1 MSRFNRTSSRS
12 TLTILGGSS
21 HPELT
26 TAIAKKVGVR
36 VGKVSLDKFANN
48 ETTVQLKEPV
58 RNQDIYIIQ
67 TGAVSS
73 NDAIVELLL
82 MINACKLASAESI
95 TVVTPYFP
103 YSKGDQKTHRSPIT
117 SKLVANMLK
126 RAGADHLMML
136 DPHSPQLEGFF
147 DHPVDCLK
155 VEPLFCTWIKNHIP
169 GWEQCMV
176 VSPDEGGA
184 KRSVM
189 IANSLGLEF
198 AMIHNRHKKTVA
210 TAAPTPVVTRE
221 SSVAPEDPVHD
232 ELVSHQV
239 VQEPPE
245 MLRMTSRMVDKYLK
259 ISGDVSGFDCIVVDD
274 MVDTGSTIRL
284 ALEVL
289 QQQGARKVYV
299 LATHGIF
306 SASCSLILQ
315 EASNLEKIV
324 VTNSLPQAANIAL
337 MGDRLEVIDISGIVS
352 EFIRRSHYNESVSI
366 LSGSYYKMAADK
378 EADPGDR
385 KTSDCS
391 QQLEGEGEVAGQP
404 AGPRGPRKGF
414 RLESVCWD

>member
-12 TLTILGGSS
+12 TLRILGGSS

-26 TAIAKKVGVR
+26 ALIAKKVGVKP
-36 VGKVSLDKFANN
+36 GKVVLGKFSNN
-48 ETTVQLKEPV
+48 ETRVQLGEQV

-82 MINACKLASAESI
+82 LINSCKLASADSI

-103 YSKGDQKTHRSPIT
+103 YSKGDQKSSLRSPIS
-117 SKLVANMLK
+117 SKLIANMLK

-155 VEPLFCTWIKNHIP
+155 VEPLFTAWIKNNIP
-169 GWEQCMV
+169 NWDQCMV

-198 AMIHNRHKKTVA
+198 AMIHNRHKKTLHPGQSRA
-210 TAAPTPVVTRE
+210 SPVLTRE
-221 SSVAPEDPVHD
+221 ASLAPEDREDDLVH
-232 ELVSHQV
+232 L

-245 MLRMTSRMVDKYLK
+245 ELRMTHKMVDKYLK

-289 QQQGARKVYV
+289 QQHGAGKVYV
-299 LATHGIF
+299 LVTHGIF
-306 SASCSLILQ
+306 SGSCSLILQ
-315 EASNLEKIV
+315 EANNLEKIV
-324 VTNSLPQAANIAL
+324 VTNSLPQAGNIAR
-337 MGDRLEVIDISGIVS
+337 MGSKLKVIDISGMVS
-352 EFIRRSHYNESVSI
+352 EFIRRSHYNESVSV
-366 LSGSYYKMAADK
+366 LSGNYFSSKLKMDPEM
-378 EADPGDR
+378 EARER
-385 KTSDCS
+385 KISDVEE
-391 QQLEGEGEVAGQP
+391 LVVEGPLV
-404 AGPRGPRKGF
+404 GPRGPRKGF

>member
-12 TLTILGGSS
+12 TLRILGGSS

-26 TAIAKKVGVR
+26 AKIAKKVGVKP
-36 VGKVSLDKFANN
+36 GKVVLGKFSNN
-48 ETTVQLKEPV
+48 ETRVQLGEQV

-67 TGAVSS
+67 TGAVNS
-73 NDAIVELLL
+73 NDAIIELLL
-82 MINACKLASAESI
+82 LINSCKLASADSI

-103 YSKGDQKTHRSPIT
+103 YSKGDQKSSLRSPIS
-117 SKLVANMLK
+117 SKLIANMLK

-155 VEPLFCTWIKNHIP
+155 VEPLFTSWIKNNIP
-169 GWEQCMV
+169 DWDQCMV

-198 AMIHNRHKKTVA
+198 AMIHNRHKKTLHPGQSGA
-210 TAAPTPVVTRE
+210 SPVLTRE
-221 SSVAPEDPVHD
+221 ASLAPEDREDDLVH
-232 ELVSHQV
+232 L

-245 MLRMTSRMVDKYLK
+245 ELRMTHKMVDKYLK

-289 QQQGARKVYV
+289 QQHGAGKVYV
-299 LATHGIF
+299 LVTHGIF
-306 SASCSLILQ
+306 SGSCSLILQ
-315 EASNLEKIV
+315 EATNLEKIV
-324 VTNSLPQAANIAL
+324 VTNSLPQAVNIAR
-337 MGDRLEVIDISGIVS
+337 MGSKLAVIDISGMVS
-352 EFIRRSHYNESVSI
+352 EFIRRSHYNESVSV
-366 LSGSYYKMAADK
+366 LSGNYFSSKLKMDPEL
-378 EADPGDR
+378 EARER
-385 KTSDCS
+385 KISDVEE
-391 QQLEGEGEVAGQP
+391 LVVEGPLV
-404 AGPRGPRKGF
+404 GPRGPRKGF